1 MDKSFKDNSKPDKS
15 ILQLLLKIFE
25 ITFSSSSENESTIST
40 DAKQKAL
47 NTLIDSEMKNVET
60 KKFLSIQNISAE
72 DFDFHKSIKED
83 LKYLLVN
90 FKSEFLF
97 LNIRNNLIRLLCQII
112 ESIKEENIE
121 PKMLNV
127 LYVIITSAL
136 FNDTEK
142 QRQTLISFI
151 FQLTTMC
158 PQEANNVFNSK
169 IYLKMIKEEK
179 ENTMNETYDIVMK
192 LLKEV
197 KNYFEDEENEDLL
210 NETVNHLNELY
221 SWNNIDDD
229 DKKHKLIYEVVS
241 FIKFSC
247 KDNLKG
253 KLNISMYIDIFYL
266 FPFKNNCTA
275 RLKFII
281 KNINQGNC
289 SDFEFYDIPFSKI
302 HYQVQSILMQPS
314 FREKV
319 YLIFSSKI
327 IRDYYQLKEEYLK
340 IQRDNM
346 ITNSKNECISQVNI
360 MSEVIINEYN
370 KFCVNLNDSTFR
382 DNFFNNTICVGRI
395 AKSLKAFTTRYLQ
408 IVINYSG
415 IDKDNLP
422 KNLTADVKSF
432 SQEDLAIINKDKEI
446 RDIKKE
452 DIQEL
457 IYIQVLKSFLLLVI
471 IHELN
476 HYVRRLSCINE
487 DVAKSITDRRNIKNR
502 QYEGGEHM
510 FEIIFGVDTFSKMS
524 YEQALLI
531 YNNDNWN
538 GKLSKFIGLFKENDN
553 SNFAS
558 VLKFMEIRKKRW
570 HCCEGYND

>member
-1 MDKSFKDNSKPDKS
+1 MDNNSKSDIS
-15 ILQLLLKIFE
+15 FLHHLLKIFE
-25 ITFSSSSENESTIST
+25 ITFSSSSENEST

-47 NTLIDSEMKNVET
+47 STLIDSEMKDIEI
-60 KKFLSIQNISAE
+60 KKFLSIQNISDE
-72 DFDFHKSIKED
+72 NFDFSKSIKED
-83 LKYLLVN
+83 LKYLLIN
-90 FKSEFLF
+90 FRSEFLF

-121 PKMLNV
+121 PKLLNV
-127 LYVIITSAL
+127 IYVLITSAI

-151 FQLTTMC
+151 FMLTTMY
-158 PQEANNVFNSK
+158 PKEANNVFNSK
-169 IYLKMIKEEK
+169 IYSEIIKEEK
-179 ENTMNETYDIVMK
+179 EKTINETYDIVMK
-192 LLKEV
+192 LLKQA
-197 KNYFEDEENEDLL
+197 KNCFEEEEDLF
-210 NETVNHLNELY
+210 NQTVKHLSQLY
-221 SWNNIDDD
+221 SWNNIEDGE
-229 DKKHKLIYEVVS
+229 KKHNLIYEVVS
-241 FIKFSC
+241 FIKLSC

-253 KLNISMYIDIFYL
+253 KLNINMYTDIFYL

-289 SDFEFYDIPFSKI
+289 SDFEFYDIPFSELHNQI
-302 HYQVQSILMQPS
+302 QSILAQPS
-314 FREKV
+314 FRQKV
-319 YLIFSSKI
+319 YEIFSSKI
-327 IRDYYQLKEEYLK
+327 IKDYYQLKEEYLK
-340 IQRDNM
+340 VQKDNI
-346 ITNSKNECISQVNI
+346 ITNSKNESISQVNI
-360 MSEVIINEYN
+360 MSDVIINEYN
-370 KFCVNLNDSTFR
+370 KFCVNLSDSTIR

-422 KNLTADVKSF
+422 KNLTAEVKDF
-432 SQEDLAIINKDKEI
+432 SKEDLAIINKEKEGSV
-446 RDIKKE
+446 IKKE

-457 IYIQVLKSFLLLVI
+457 ISIQVLKSLLLLVI

-487 DVAKSITDRRNIKNR
+487 DITKSITDRRNIKNG

-510 FEIIFGVDTFSKMS
+510 FEKIFGVDTFSKMS

-531 YNNDNWN
+531 YNTDNWN
-538 GKLSKFIGLFKENDN
+538 GELSKFIGLFKDNDN

-570 HCCEGYND
+570 HCCEGYDD